1 MGSAVTLP
9 RLDAQEEA
17 SNAATGP
24 PGLALESA
32 FPAAREEGS
41 HRLWMDGETPLRGV
55 KVEKTQAAHS
65 LQASPKHPGA
75 GS

>member
-17 SNAATGP
+17 SNAAMGP

-41 HRLWMDGETPLRGV
+41 HRLWMDGETPSRGV
-55 KVEKTQAAHS
+55 KVEKTQAARS
-65 LQASPKHPGA
+65 LQASLKHPGA